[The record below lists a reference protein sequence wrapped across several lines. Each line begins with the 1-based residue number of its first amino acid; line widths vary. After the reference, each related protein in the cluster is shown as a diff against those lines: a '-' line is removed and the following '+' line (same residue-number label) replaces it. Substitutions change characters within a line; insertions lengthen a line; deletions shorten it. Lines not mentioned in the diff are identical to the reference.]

1 VHGAARLL
9 SASASAFS
17 TGAGQSTDAANRR
30 VANILL
36 HARGETIID
45 RPRGRADSL
54 ASLSVGK
61 ATRQGVEARGAKYDP
76 CSAMLTLETIREA
89 PKALLHD
96 HLDGGLRP
104 ETVLELASEAGYRG
118 LPTSDPAAEPADDE
132 EQLREHD
139 PPEAELGE
147 ARRRARGRLSA
158 PVPRMRSTTLRTGF
172 TRGAY
177 DGGHSAAN

>member
-1 VHGAARLL
+1 M
-9 SASASAFS
+9 
-17 TGAGQSTDAANRR
+17 
-30 VANILL
+30 L

-147 ARRRARGRLSA
+147 AECGAEVEH
-158 PVPRMRSTTLRTGF
+158 VPRDPEDERPEQDR
-172 TRGAY
+172 RGERGKR
-177 DGGHSAAN
+177 DGAPAGD